1 MDYRIRLHELAEAEL
16 DKIFDDITTEAGPI
30 IAGNY
35 VGGIY
40 ELIDGFTTFPERG
53 TVREGPVPGLRIV
66 GYRRTASIAFI
77 VEGDQVTIL
86 GVFRRGR
93 NVTADLLKNR
103 L

>member
-1 MDYRIRLHELAEAEL
+1 MDYYIRLHKLAEAEL
-16 DKIFDDITTEAGPI
+16 DQIFDDMTANVGPA

-40 ELIDGFTTFPERG
+40 ELIEGLATFAERG
-53 TVREGPVPGLRIV
+53 TVREGPVLGLRII
-66 GYRRTASIAFI
+66 GYRRTASIAFV
-77 VEGDQVTIL
+77 VEGDQVTVL

-93 NVTADLLKNR
+93 NVTADMLRNR

>member
-16 DKIFDDITTEAGPI
+16 DKIFDDITAEAGPI
-30 IAGNY
+30 IAGY
-35 VGGIY
+35 IGGIY
-40 ELIDGFTTFPERG
+40 NMIDGFPTFPERG

-66 GYRRTASIAFI
+66 GCRRTTSIAFI

>member
-1 MDYRIRLHELAEAEL
+1 MAEAEL
-16 DKIFDDITTEAGPI
+16 DKIFDDISAEAGPVT
-30 IAGNY
+30 AGNY

-40 ELIDGFTTFPERG
+40 EFIEGFATFAERG

-77 VEGDQVTIL
+77 VEGDQVTIV

-93 NVTADLLKNR
+93 NVTADVLGNR
-103 L
+103 LK